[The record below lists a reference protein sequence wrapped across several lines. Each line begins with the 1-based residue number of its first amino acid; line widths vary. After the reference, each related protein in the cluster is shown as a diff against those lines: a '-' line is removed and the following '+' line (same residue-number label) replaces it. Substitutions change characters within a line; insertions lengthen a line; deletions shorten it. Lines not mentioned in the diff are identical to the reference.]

1 MLGKPSLHLIIK
13 TNQNM
18 YTLKGE
24 IKVIGET
31 QNITDSFKKREFVV
45 LDASGQYPQTIMF
58 QAVQDRCDMLNAVK
72 VGDMVEVVFFLR
84 GREWTNPEG
93 VVKYFNSLDAWKVN
107 PSSGDGAASASPAS
121 SENAETFV
129 AEGDD
134 DLPF

>member
-1 MLGKPSLHLIIK
+1 
-13 TNQNM
+13 M

-58 QAVQDRCDMLNAVK
+58 QAVQDRCEMLNAVK

-84 GREWTNPEG
+84 GREWVNPEG
-93 VVKYFNSLDAWKVN
+93 VSKYFNSLDAWKIN
-107 PSSGDGAASASPAS
+107 PASGDGAGASTPASAD
-121 SENAETFV
+121 NAETFV

>member
-1 MLGKPSLHLIIK
+1 
-13 TNQNM
+13 M

-58 QAVQDRCDMLNAVK
+58 QAVQDRCEMLNAVK

-84 GREWTNPEG
+84 GREWVNPEG
-93 VVKYFNSLDAWKVN
+93 VSKYFNSLDAWKIN
-107 PSSGDGAASASPAS
+107 PVSGDGASSSSPAS
-121 SENAETFV
+121 ADNAETFV